1 MQVYILCDVTPA
13 KGDHYLTNTEFFKKM
28 SVAATLMTEVSA
40 WSSRTDCFCSSKV
53 QFRACCSEWC
63 GPFLLW
69 ERQKKL

>member
-40 WSSRTDCFCSSKV
+40 WSSRTD
-53 QFRACCSEWC
+53 
-63 GPFLLW
+63 
-69 ERQKKL
+69 